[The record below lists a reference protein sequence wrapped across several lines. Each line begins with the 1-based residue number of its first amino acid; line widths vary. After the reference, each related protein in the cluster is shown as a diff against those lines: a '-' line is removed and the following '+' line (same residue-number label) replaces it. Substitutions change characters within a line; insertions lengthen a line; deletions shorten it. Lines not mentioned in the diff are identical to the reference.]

1 MTWGCFS
8 TLDSVSLNVDLSQR
22 ETNVKEYDGWDIPA
36 TRKKNDVILVSSADL
51 SVLA

>member
-8 TLDSVSLNVDLSQR
+8 TLDSVSVCFDLSPC
-22 ETNVKEYDGWDIPA
+22 ETSVKEYDGGDIPA
-36 TRKKNDVILVSSADL
+36 TMKKNDVILASSADL